1 MPPFLFTLL
10 SIAPAVADSTKN
22 LSFRERLT
30 DASQMSLQQFLDA
43 FMKGFLEISLR
54 VIIAGVVFY
63 IGRWLIKRV
72 RHLAVAILT
81 RRNIDLSLR
90 TFLMSLMNITLTIFL
105 LVIVINI
112 MGIGTTSFVA
122 LFASA
127 GVAIGMALSGT
138 LQNFAGG
145 VMILLFKPYQVG
157 DFIEAQGQTGTVKE
171 IQIFSTLLT
180 TPDNKVIIV
189 PNGGLATGIINNY
202 SKENQRRVD
211 WKFGI
216 AYGDSYD
223 SAKKIIIRLLEQDNR
238 IHKDP
243 VPFIAL
249 NNLGDSSV
257 TLVVRAW
264 VNSDDYW
271 NVFFDMN
278 EMVYKT
284 FGEEGINF
292 PFPQMDV
299 HLIPTKAENS

>member
-72 RHLAVAILT
+72 RHLAVTILT

>member
-10 SIAPAVADSTKN
+10 SIAPAVVDSTKN

-72 RHLAVAILT
+72 RHLAVTILT